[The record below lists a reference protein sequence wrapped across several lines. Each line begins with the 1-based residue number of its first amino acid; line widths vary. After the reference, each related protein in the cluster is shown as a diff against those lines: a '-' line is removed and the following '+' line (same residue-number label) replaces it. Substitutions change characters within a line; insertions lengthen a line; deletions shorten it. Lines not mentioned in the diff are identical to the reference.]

1 MTASLVSFLLALMGT
16 ITRNVRLSSEEA
28 RLGMAVG
35 REMAAAAHGGAG
47 QLSGVAL
54 VSRVEEARGWLDCDG
69 GCDS

>member
-1 MTASLVSFLLALMGT
+1 MNFLETNLGCDC
-16 ITRNVRLSSEEA
+16 RSSEEA

-54 VSRVEEARGWLDCDG
+54 ASRVEEARGWLDCDG